1 MYIIGALE
9 GRERERIFEEIMAGD
24 FPKLRKKMNN
34 KIQEAIM
41 KFKWNEPKEADTPRD
56 TL

>member
-9 GRERERIFEEIMAGD
+9 GRERERLFEEIMAGD